1 MIGDLRDTRNYDESM
16 AADEATRALP
26 DGPWTVDLRP
36 VAGIPSA
43 DVLDATGSI
52 IADCQ
57 QPITVDGT
65 TVWPTARNHRLA
77 RAVAALW
84 QIRDHVYAALE
95 SLEPIDSDLIARS
108 RVADAITQLNEARR
122 LLEGER

>member
-1 MIGDLRDTRNYDESM
+1 MIGDARDTFMHENRV
-16 AADEATRALP
+16 AADEANRALP
-26 DGPWTVDLRP
+26 DGPWTVDVRP
-36 VAGIPSA
+36 IAGIPNA
-43 DVLDATGSI
+43 GVLDADGHI

-77 RAVAALW
+77 RAVAGLW

-95 SLEPIDSDLIARS
+95 SLEPIDSDLIART
-108 RVADAITQLNEARR
+108 RVDDAITQLNEARR